1 MCEYLLECS
10 FVFHLSMLRFRSR
23 SLCIFIGFLSCL
35 GSQLSLSTIFHQLL
49 LRRDFSTLSFL
60 FVRFLSSLISSTSLC
75 NTTPCYT
82 VPYSIIFVGC
92 LIFFPHT
99 RSISFLFPPL
109 FRLSLPSRMTS
120 RHTYR
125 TETRNLPEY
134 FKTLS
139 VVIQKQSLSSLCLHQ
154 GVSSGIDTKE
164 RHILCGHL
172 ITYMQRLEEFLDFGY
187 QITRF
192 LC

>member
-1 MCEYLLECS
+1 
-10 FVFHLSMLRFRSR
+10 MLRFRSR
-23 SLCIFIGFLSCL
+23 SLCIFIGFLSCE
-35 GSQLSLSTIFHQLL
+35 GSQLSLLMIFHQLL
-49 LRRDFSTLSFL
+49 LRSDFPTLSFL
-60 FVRFLSSLISSTSLC
+60 SVRFLSPPLISSTSLC
-75 NTTPCYT
+75 HTTPCYT
-82 VPYSIIFVGC
+82 VPYSITFVFC
-92 LIFFPHT
+92 LMFFPRT
-99 RSISFLFPPL
+99 RFISFLFPPL

-139 VVIQKQSLSSLCLHQ
+139 VVIQRQSLSSLCLHQ
-154 GVSSGIDTKE
+154 GVSSEIETKE

-172 ITYMQRLEEFLDFGY
+172 ITYMQRLEEFLDFGF